1 MKKPKLS
8 SSYFVKKTSTLS
20 KIPCSCTRKK
30 KPNSVE
36 NTLVLCQF
44 FLIFQIIAA
53 LMPIFYQRNVQSQ
66 KYKAPI
72 LLFSAFS
79 WKNHFS
85 YAYILSKK
93 RPAAKNNLL
102 LSYAFFFLI
111 FTTKLLLSCPYPV
124 KKRTFSKKQTAHM
137 PIFCQKNVYC
147 VKNTVLI
154 SFFFQI
160 FHEKPLLS
168 CPHLVK

>member
-1 MKKPKLS
+1 MPIFPDFSNNCCSHAHILSEKRPISKIQSSNSFIFRIFMKKPLLVCL
-8 SSYFVKKTSTLS
+8 YFVEKAS
-20 KIPCSCTRKK
+20 SCQKQ
-30 KPNSVE
+30 PA
-36 NTLVLCQF
+36 LILC
-44 FLIFQIIAA
+44 L
-53 LMPIFYQRNVQSQ
+53 
-66 KYKAPI
+66 
-72 LLFSAFS
+72 
-79 WKNHFS
+79 
-85 YAYILSKK
+85 
-93 RPAAKNNLL
+93 
-102 LSYAFFFLI
+102 FFLI